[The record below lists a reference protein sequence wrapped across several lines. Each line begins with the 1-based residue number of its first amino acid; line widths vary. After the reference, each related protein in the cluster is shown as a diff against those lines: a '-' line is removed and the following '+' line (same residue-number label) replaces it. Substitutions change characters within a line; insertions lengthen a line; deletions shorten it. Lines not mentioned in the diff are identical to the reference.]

1 MAIIAING
9 YAGVGK
15 DTVAQLIQEL
25 QPDKNWQIK
34 KFSGKLKQM
43 ASLITGIPVEK
54 FEEQGFKQNGQID
67 IRSIDWKNNY
77 QQSAKGY
84 EVRRFLQFLGTECVR
99 DLLGKDVWVDA
110 LLKDY
115 SPEKDN
121 WIITD
126 CRFPNELQGVLTLLG
141 VSLRVE
147 RVGIKPINA
156 HPSETA
162 LDDHLFDWLIENK
175 GSLDFLKNE
184 VANFLEFHHL

>member
-1 MAIIAING
+1 MAIIGING

-15 DTVAQLIQEL
+15 DAVAKIIQEL

-43 ASLITGIPVEK
+43 ASLLTGVSVEK
-54 FEEQGFKQNGQID
+54 FEQQEFKQN
-67 IRSIDWKNNY
+67 
-77 QQSAKGY
+77 
-84 EVRRFLQFLGTECVR
+84 RFLPIGDKMYQVREFLQYLGTECVR
-99 DLLGKDVWVDA
+99 DLLGKDVWVNA

-115 SPEKDN
+115 KPKEN

-126 CRFPNELQGVLTLLG
+126 MRFPNELQGVYDKLG
-141 VSLRVE
+141 ITLRVE

-162 LDDHLFDWLIENK
+162 LDNHLFDWIIENK
-175 GSLDFLKNE
+175 SSLTFLKNE
-184 VANFLEFHHL
+184 VVNFLEFHDL

>member
-15 DTVAQLIQEL
+15 DTVAQIIQEL

-43 ASLITGIPVEK
+43 ASLLTGIDVKK
-54 FEEQGFKQNGQID
+54 FEDQRFKKDGQID
-67 IRSIDWKNNY
+67 IRSIDWKDDY
-77 QQSAKGY
+77 RQTSVFC
-84 EVRRFLQFLGTECVR
+84 EVREFLQFLGTECGR
-99 DLLGKDVWVDA
+99 DLLGKDVWVNA

-115 SPEKDN
+115 NPEKDN
-121 WIITD
+121 WVITD
-126 CRFPNELQGVLTLLG
+126 MRFPNELQGVLTLLG

-147 RVGIKPINA
+147 RVGVKPINA

-184 VANFLEFHHL
+184 VANFLEFHNL

>member
-1 MAIIAING
+1 MALIGING
-9 YAGVGK
+9 YAGSGK
-15 DTVAQLIQEL
+15 DTVAQMIQEL

-43 ASLITGIPVEK
+43 ASLLTNVPVEK
-54 FEEQGFKQNGQID
+54 FEDQKFKCDGVI
-67 IRSIDWKNNY
+67 
-77 QQSAKGY
+77 
-84 EVRRFLQFLGTECVR
+84 EVVTKDYANSYNITAIGCQVRLFLQFLGTECVR
-99 DLLGKDVWVDA
+99 DLLGEDIWVKA

-115 SPEKDN
+115 DPKKDN

-126 CRFPNELQGVLTLLG
+126 MRFPNELQGVLALLG

-162 LDDHLFDWLIENK
+162 LDDHLFDWLVENK

-184 VANFLEFHHL
+184 VANFLEFHNL